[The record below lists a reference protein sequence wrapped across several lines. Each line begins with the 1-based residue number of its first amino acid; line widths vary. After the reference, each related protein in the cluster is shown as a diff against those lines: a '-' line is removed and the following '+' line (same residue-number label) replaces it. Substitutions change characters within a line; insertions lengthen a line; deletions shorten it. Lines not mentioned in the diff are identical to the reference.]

1 MVRQI
6 ADKVTE
12 LTQTGRSAVV
22 LCSPEVRAPLRRM
35 TESALPHVA
44 VLGYNEVVSEVRP
57 EAIGLVGLN
66 G

>member
-1 MVRQI
+1 MWPAGGSTFQKTWFVP
-6 ADKVTE
+6 VF
-12 LTQTGRSAVV
+12 S
-22 LCSPEVRAPLRRM
+22 SPEVRSPLRRM
-35 TESALPHVA
+35 TEAALPHLA